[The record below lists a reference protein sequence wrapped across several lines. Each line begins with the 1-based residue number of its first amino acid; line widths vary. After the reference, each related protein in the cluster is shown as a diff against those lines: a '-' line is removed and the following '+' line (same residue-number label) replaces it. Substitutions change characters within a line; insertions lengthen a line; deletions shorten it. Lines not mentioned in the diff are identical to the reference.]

1 MGLKVKD
8 LRDWLKVVPEE
19 YDDCQVVYRTI
30 MPATD
35 NTDEL
40 MALDEIITGAS
51 IDVGEREACFFN
63 ETSYQ
68 LSHDTDKP
76 DEENES

>member
-8 LRDWLKVVPEE
+8 LREWLKVVPEE

-35 NTDEL
+35 NSDQL

-51 IDVGEREACFFN
+51 IDADEREACFFN
-63 ETSYQ
+63 EESYR
-68 LSHDTDKP
+68 LGHNV
-76 DEENES
+76 DEEEKEGEK